1 MWCRNAVESIY
12 VSEQVCVCVS
22 YLRSHLYIYT
32 IYTCIHVEAFLTRRI
47 ASAVGSSALWMI
59 CRMSCTDSGCI
70 NLIIKMGPS
79 GGVSKSS
86 SHEEM
91 HTSYDK
97 YDYDFD
103 YGHTIHNI
111 YIILGIHISH

>member
-1 MWCRNAVESIY
+1 MQLKASMFL
-12 VSEQVCVCVS
+12 SKCVCVS